1 MKFRFFSTGQYALV
15 DIFYRNI
22 WFNTY
27 DEKMCHNIRRV
38 FQSKIGMLVFDLA
51 SFSNYSD
58 GLIDSLVCLNWQ
70 VINNDMER
78 IKNILKD
85 SSITDKTHRCIDNN
99 FRLVNQPV
107 DNLLSDTRCQEIQ
120 YQIYAYKQIVE
131 QFKITQDP
139 ANAADIITELDQ
151 IFQTE
156 IHMDTIESKMYQL
169 AEEYLNISPLL
180 SGKILT
186 FLNKNYE

>member
-1 MKFRFFSTGQYALV
+1 M
-15 DIFYRNI
+15 
-22 WFNTY
+22 
-27 DEKMCHNIRRV
+27 
-38 FQSKIGMLVFDLA
+38 GMLVFDLA
-51 SFSNYSD
+51 SFSNYSE
-58 GLIDSLVCLNWQ
+58 GLIDSLVGLNWQ

-120 YQIYAYKQIVE
+120 YQIYAYKQIAE

-156 IHMDTIESKMYQL
+156 IHMDTIESKVYRV

-180 SGKILT
+180 AGKILH

>member
-1 MKFRFFSTGQYALV
+1 MKFEFFSTGQYALV

-27 DEKMCHNIRRV
+27 DEKICHDIRRV
-38 FQSKIGMLVFDLA
+38 FQSKMGMLVFDLA

-85 SSITDKTHRCIDNN
+85 SSITDKTHRCIDNS
-99 FRLVNQPV
+99 FRLINQPV
-107 DNLLSDTRCQEIQ
+107 DNLLSHARCQEIQ
-120 YQIYAYKQIVE
+120 YQIYAYKQIIE

-139 ANAADIITELDQ
+139 NNAADIITKLDQ

-156 IHMDTIESKMYQL
+156 IHMDTIEGKVYQL

>member
-1 MKFRFFSTGQYALV
+1 MKFEFFSTGQYALV

-27 DEKMCHNIRRV
+27 DEKICHDIRRV
-38 FQSKIGMLVFDLA
+38 FQSKMGMLVFDLA
-51 SFSNYSD
+51 SFTNYSD

-70 VINNDMER
+70 VVNNDMER

-139 ANAADIITELDQ
+139 DNVADIIAELDQ

-156 IHMDTIESKMYQL
+156 IHMDTIESKVYQL

>member
-1 MKFRFFSTGQYALV
+1 MKFEFFSTGQYALV

-27 DEKMCHNIRRV
+27 DEKICHDIRRV
-38 FQSKIGMLVFDLA
+38 FQSKMGMLVFDLA
-51 SFSNYSD
+51 SFSNYSE

-85 SSITDKTHRCIDNN
+85 SSITDKTHRCIDNS
-99 FRLVNQPV
+99 FRLVNEPV

-120 YQIYAYKQIVE
+120 YQIYAYKQIIE

-139 ANAADIITELDQ
+139 DNATDIITELDQ

-156 IHMDTIESKMYQL
+156 IHMDTINSKVYQL
-169 AEEYLNISPLL
+169 AEKYLNISPLL

-186 FLNKNYE
+186 FMNKNYE

>member
-1 MKFRFFSTGQYALV
+1 MKFEFFSTGQYALV

-27 DEKMCHNIRRV
+27 DENLCHDIRRV
-38 FQSKIGMLVFDLA
+38 FQSKMGMLVFDLA
-51 SFSNYSD
+51 SFSNYSE

-85 SSITDKTHRCIDNN
+85 SSITDKTHRCIDNS
-99 FRLVNQPV
+99 FRLVNEPV

-120 YQIYAYKQIVE
+120 YQIYAYKQIIE

-139 ANAADIITELDQ
+139 ATAANIITELDQ

-156 IHMDTIESKMYQL
+156 IHTDTIESKVYRL

>member
-1 MKFRFFSTGQYALV
+1 MKFEFFSTGQYALV

-27 DEKMCHNIRRV
+27 DEKICHDIRRV
-38 FQSKIGMLVFDLA
+38 FQSKMGMLVFDLA
-51 SFSNYSD
+51 SFSNYSE
-58 GLIDSLVCLNWQ
+58 GLIDSLVGLNWQ

-120 YQIYAYKQIVE
+120 YQIYAYKQIAE

-156 IHMDTIESKMYQL
+156 IHMDTIESKVYRV

-180 SGKILT
+180 AGKILH

>member
-1 MKFRFFSTGQYALV
+1 MKFEFFSTGQYALV

-27 DEKMCHNIRRV
+27 DEKICHDIRRV
-38 FQSKIGMLVFDLA
+38 FQSKMGMLVFDLA
-51 SFSNYSD
+51 SFSNYSE

-85 SSITDKTHRCIDNN
+85 SSITDKTHCCIDNN
-99 FRLVNQPV
+99 FQLTNQPV

-120 YQIYAYKQIVE
+120 YQIYAYYRIVE
-131 QFKITQDP
+131 QFKITHDSN
-139 ANAADIITELDQ
+139 NAADIITELDQ

-156 IHMDTIESKMYQL
+156 IHMDTIESKVYRL